1 MRTWVRESGSAPL
14 ALERR
19 LLLSYM
25 LAFAAIFAVAA
36 VTVRFA
42 VVAIIDEQTT
52 SRLADI
58 ARAGMR
64 SVLFT
69 GNTLAIDKAEI
80 SNAALLTED
89 QGLQWFDRYGRLLA
103 AEGLTPVSRSSHK
116 LFDSVT
122 TPIRN
127 PRTHQ
132 TVGTVVASESNSRTR
147 ADVRYLDTGLLLGTL
162 LAVVGAAAGGLA
174 LARRAVRPVE
184 QSFRTLREFT
194 DNASH
199 ELRGPLTVIAASA
212 DAALRDSDRNPAHD
226 RARFQTIAD
235 GARQMSRL
243 TSDLL
248 LLAGA
253 DRSLERELYVVDLD
267 EISEKL
273 AGHFRVR
280 FAEAGIALL
289 VAAEKPAIVYGNPDQ
304 IERIVANLLENALRY
319 TPAGGRVSAQVRRQ
333 GAEFQVVVSD
343 TGVGIAPENIERVF
357 DRFWRA
363 DFARAPHGSGLGL
376 AIARALARRH
386 GGDVTV
392 ASRFGAGS
400 TFVLAL
406 PIRPPSR
413 SVASQA

>member
-1 MRTWVRESGSAPL
+1 LLTWVRESGSAPL

-19 LLLSYM
+19 LLLSY
-25 LAFAAIFAVAA
+25 LVAFAAIFAVAA
-36 VTVRFA
+36 VIVRF
-42 VVAIIDEQTT
+42 VFVAIIDEQTT

-69 GNTLAIDKAEI
+69 GNTLAVDKAEI

-89 QGLQWFDRYGRLLA
+89 QGLQWFDRYGRLVA
-103 AEGLTPVSRSSHK
+103 AQGLTPASQSSQE
-116 LFDSVT
+116 LFDSAT

-132 TVGTVVASESNSRTR
+132 TVGTIVASESNSRTR
-147 ADVRYLDTGLLLGTL
+147 TDIRYLDTGLLLGTL

-235 GARQMSRL
+235 GARQMARL
-243 TSDLL
+243 ASDLL

-267 EISEKL
+267 EIVETL
-273 AGHFRVR
+273 AGHFRAR
-280 FAEAGIALL
+280 FAEAGVALR
-289 VAAEKPAIVYGNPDQ
+289 VTAGKAAVVYGNPDQ
-304 IERIVANLLENALRY
+304 IERIVANLIENALRY
-319 TPAGGRVSAQVRRQ
+319 TPAGGHVSVEVRRQ
-333 GAEFQVVVSD
+333 GAEFQIAVSD
-343 TGVGIAPENIERVF
+343 TGVGIAPENVERVF

-363 DFARAPHGSGLGL
+363 DAARAPQGSGLGL

-392 ASRFGAGS
+392 ASRFGSGS

-413 SVASQA
+413 SVASRT